1 MFTCISKPENL
12 IHSNLKMKIASKAL
26 IVFSFITLFLTQR
39 GFAQAQ
45 WEVDFVRR
53 INLQYADK
61 TTWNT
66 LSSTVAPISI
76 AFPLGL
82 FAVSMVNKDKRL
94 RNRAYE
100 AVAGIAFTAASMSIL
115 KAIVKRPRP
124 YYTYSGI
131 YPVEYDNSY
140 SFPSGHTS
148 LAFATATSIAMTA
161 KKWYFVV
168 PAFAWASGV
177 GYSRIGV
184 GQHYPSDV
192 IAGAFVGVTCAY
204 VSHVLNKKLFSV
216 KKKQKIEV
224 K

>member
-1 MFTCISKPENL
+1 
-12 IHSNLKMKIASKAL
+12 MKIVNITKILFS
-26 IVFSFITLFLTQR
+26 IVICFLFTQNV
-39 GFAQAQ
+39 FAQAK
-45 WEVDFVRR
+45 WEVDFVRKV
-53 INLQYADK
+53 NPQYADNN
-61 TTWNT
+61 TWNT
-66 LSSTVAPISI
+66 MSSTVAPVSI

-82 FAVSMVNKDKRL
+82 FAVSLVNKDKGL

-100 AVAGIAFTAASMSIL
+100 AVAGIAFTAASESIL

-131 YPVEYDNSY
+131 YPDEYDNSY

-148 LAFATATSIAMTA
+148 LAFATATSIAMTG

-168 PAFAWASGV
+168 PAFAWATGV
-177 GYSRIGV
+177 GYSRVCV